1 MAQDHIQTI
10 AALYAAFARKDLES
24 VRSLFDPKVEWN
36 AAENFL
42 YADGNPYIGHDA
54 VMNGIFKRLAV
65 DWAEFSVTADEIL
78 GAGPL
83 VIARGRFRGTF
94 NANGASVNA
103 QFVQVFQFE
112 NDRIVKV
119 QMYTDT
125 ASFKDTIARTR
136 LASV

>member
-1 MAQDHIQTI
+1 M
-10 AALYAAFARKDLES
+10 YAAFASKDVDS

-54 VMNGIFKRLAV
+54 VMNGIFKRLAE

-78 GAGPL
+78 GDGNL
-83 VIARGRFRGTF
+83 VIARGRFRGIF

-112 NDRIVKV
+112 GNKIVKV

-125 ASFKDTIARTR
+125 AQFKDTIARAR
-136 LASV
+136 LANV

>member
-1 MAQDHIQTI
+1 MAQDHTQTI

-54 VMNGIFKRLAV
+54 VMNGIFKRLGQ
-65 DWAEFSVTADEIL
+65 DWAEFSVTAEEIL
-78 GAGPL
+78 GSGNL
-83 VIARGRFRGTF
+83 IIARGRFRGIF
-94 NANGASVNA
+94 GANGAGVDA

-112 NDRIVKV
+112 GDKISKV

-125 ASFKDTIARTR
+125 ASFKDTIARAR

>member
-1 MAQDHIQTI
+1 MAQEHIQTI
-10 AALYAAFARKDLES
+10 LTMYAAFASKDVDS

-54 VMNGIFKRLAV
+54 VMNGIFKRLAE

-78 GAGPL
+78 GDGNL
-83 VIARGRFRGTF
+83 VIARGRFRGIF

-112 NDRIVKV
+112 GNKIVKV

-125 ASFKDTIARTR
+125 AQFKDTIARAR
-136 LASV
+136 LANV

>member
-1 MAQDHIQTI
+1 MAQDHRPTI

-24 VRSLFDPKVEWN
+24 VQSLFDANVEWN
-36 AAENFL
+36 AAENFI

-54 VMNGIFKRLAV
+54 VMTGIFKRLAQ
-65 DWAEFSVTADEIL
+65 DWTEFSVTAEEIL
-78 GAGPL
+78 GDGNL

-94 NANGASVNA
+94 KDNGASVDA
-103 QFVQVFQFE
+103 QFVQVFQLE
-112 NDRIVKV
+112 GGKITKV

>member
-10 AALYAAFARKDLES
+10 RSWYAAFLAGDPAAMLS
-24 VRSLFDPKVEWN
+24 FLDPKVEWN
-36 AAENFL
+36 SAENFI
-42 YADGNPYIGHDA
+42 YSDHSPYIGHDA
-54 VMNGIFKRLAV
+54 LIAGVYKRLAE
-65 DWAEFSVTADEIL
+65 DWSDFSMTADEIL
-78 GAGPL
+78 GAGNL

-94 NANGASVNA
+94 NANGAGVNA

-112 NDRIVKV
+112 GDKIAKV

-125 ASFKDTIARTR
+125 AQFKDTIARTR